1 MVGGLLNLVAVGN
14 QNIILHGNPQK
25 TFWSSTYKRI
35 TNFGIQNFRLD
46 YEGLRQLSV
55 TNETT
60 YSFKVK
66 RYAEL
71 LMDTYLII
79 QLPDIYSPIYPNNT
93 SNKWVPYEYKWIKNI
108 GAMMIKSI
116 KFTIGGSLIQQL
128 TGTDMVILA
137 NRDLSATHKKKWD
150 EMIGNTPDMYDPANA
165 FGRKNIYPNV
175 AYYKGILPEPSIRG
189 KQLRIPLPI
198 WWGFM
203 SQQAFPLVALQYN
216 ILQIDITLRPLRE
229 LFQIKDVLDIENN
242 HPVIAP
248 NMTIQE
254 HQFYRFIYP
263 PPNMELIYA
272 APLSSNWNENTH
284 LSCQYCFLSEEEAK
298 LFALHP
304 QKYLIKEYHQ
314 TVFNNVAVADK
325 VWLQNST
332 GLVLNWMFLFQRND
346 VPLRNEWSNFTNWEY
361 DYLPTPISLLNILFN
376 NSEGIGPF
384 NNYQGYGSNKDLSL
398 TYLQGTGDFHP
409 ENQKSILVQL
419 GITFDGTVR
428 EEVRS
433 GNMYLHDQQYLV
445 SDGYGSSSL
454 HGLYGY
460 HFCLDTS
467 PFQLQPSGAINLSK
481 FSKIEF
487 EFTTIT
493 PPIDPQSTFMTI
505 CDPELNQQIGIEKA
519 MYKLYK
525 YGFNLYVLEERYNV
539 LTFLSGNAGMMNAR

>member
-35 TNFGIQNFRLD
+35 TNFGMQNFRLD

-55 TNETT
+55 SSETT
-60 YSFKVK
+60 YTFKVK

-71 LMDTYLII
+71 LMDTYFVI
-79 QLPDIYSPIYPNNT
+79 QIPDIYSPIYPDSN
-93 SNKWVPYEYKWIKNI
+93 SNKWIPYEFKWIKNL
-108 GAMMIKSI
+108 GAMMIKNI
-116 KFTIGGSLIQQL
+116 KFTIGGSLIQQI

-137 NRDLSATHKKKWD
+137 NRDLSATYKKKWD

-165 FGRKNIYPNV
+165 FGRNNRYPNV
-175 AYYKGILPEPSIRG
+175 GYNDGNLPEPSIRG

-198 WWGFM
+198 WWGFT

-229 LFQIKDVLDIENN
+229 LFQIRDVINPQLNY
-242 HPVIAP
+242 PVIAP
-248 NMTIQE
+248 NMTVPE
-254 HQFYRFIYP
+254 HQFFRFLQP
-263 PPNMELIYA
+263 PPNPELIYTTTVT
-272 APLSSNWNENTH
+272 NWKENSH

-298 LFALHP
+298 MFALQP

-314 TVFNNVAVADK
+314 TLFTNVGVTDK

-332 GLVLNWMFLFQRND
+332 ALVLDWMFLFQRAD
-346 VPLRNEWSNFTNWEY
+346 VPLRNEWSNFTNWAY
-361 DYLPTPISLLNILFN
+361 DYLPKQIELLPEIM
-376 NSEGIGPF
+376 EIGPF
-384 NNYQGYGSNKDLSL
+384 GNFGYGRNPDTSFTML
-398 TYLQGTGDFHP
+398 YGTGNFHP
-409 ENQKSILVQL
+409 ENQKSILL
-419 GITFDGTVR
+419 LFGITFDGTVR
-428 EEVRS
+428 EEIRT
-433 GNMYLHDQQYLV
+433 GNIYLQDQQYLT
-445 SDGYGSSSL
+445 SEGYGSTSL
-454 HGLYGY
+454 EGLYAY
-460 HFCLDTS
+460 NFCLDTS

-493 PPIDPQSTFMTI
+493 PPIDPNSTYLVI
-505 CDPELNQQIGIEKA
+505 CDPVLNQQIGVNKSI
-519 MYKLYK
+519 YKLYE

-539 LTFLSGNAGMMNAR
+539 LTFLSGNAAMMNAR

>member
-55 TNETT
+55 SNETT
-60 YSFKVK
+60 YTFKVK

-71 LMDTYLII
+71 LMDSYFVI
-79 QLPDIYSPIYPNNT
+79 QLPDIYSPIYANIQTENEE
-93 SNKWVPYEYKWIKNI
+93 WVPYEFKWIKNL
-108 GAMMIKSI
+108 GAMMIKNI
-116 KFTIGGSLIQQL
+116 RFTIGGSLIQQI

-137 NRDLSATHKKKWD
+137 NRDLSATYKKKWD
-150 EMIGNTPDMYDPANA
+150 DMIGNTPDLYDPANA
-165 FGRKNIYPNV
+165 FGRNNQYPNV
-175 AYYKGILPEPSIRG
+175 VYNNGVLPEPSIRG

-198 WWGFM
+198 WWGFT

-216 ILQIDITLRPLRE
+216 ILQIDITLRPIRE
-229 LFQIKDVLDIENN
+229 LFQIKDVLNAPY
-242 HPVIAP
+242 PVIAP
-248 NMTIQE
+248 NMTVPE
-254 HQFYRFIYP
+254 HQFYQFIQP
-263 PPNMELIYA
+263 PPNADLIYTTFNN
-272 APLSSNWNENTH
+272 NWNENTH

-298 LFALHP
+298 MFALQP
-304 QKYLIKEYHQ
+304 QKYLVKEYHQ
-314 TVFNNVAVADK
+314 TLFSNVAVTDK

-332 GLVLNWMFLFQRND
+332 ALVLDWMFLFQRSD
-346 VPLRNEWSNFTNWEY
+346 VPLRNEWSNFTNWAY
-361 DYLPTPISLLNILFN
+361 DYLPIPITKLPNVL
-376 NSEGIGPF
+376 ETGPF
-384 NNYQGYGSNKDLSL
+384 ETIGYGIQPNGDITNFYS
-398 TYLQGTGDFHP
+398 TGDFHP

-428 EEVRS
+428 EEVRT
-433 GNMYLHDQQYLV
+433 GNIYMQDQQYLT
-445 SDGYGSSSL
+445 SEGYGYTSL
-454 HGLYGY
+454 EGLYAY

-493 PPIDPQSTFMTI
+493 PPLDPNSTFLVI
-505 CDPELNQQIGIEKA
+505 CDPDLNQQIGVNKA
-519 MYKLYK
+519 MYKLYE

-539 LTFLSGNAGMMNAR
+539 LTFLSGNAAMMNAR